1 MKVYFLRKEG
11 EQFDTLLVN
20 LKLTTWH
27 NIEKS
32 HDYMYIVYYTQ
43 VHGSYYEFGNCFA
56 VKQTKRQGNAIFFNK
71 RDSGPKVFLINIKI
85 AIWNL

>member
-1 MKVYFLRKEG
+1 MKVFFLRKEG

-56 VKQTKRQGNAIFFNK
+56 VKQTKRQGNAIFSIKEIPVLRYFW
-71 RDSGPKVFLINIKI
+71 LIKK
-85 AIWNL
+85 